1 MQETTKKN
9 LKIEKQ
15 NTQKYSTQFNY
26 TNYRSMF
33 NLNKHASDPWITENN
48 RL

>member
-1 MQETTKKN
+1 MQETTKTTQ
-9 LKIEKQ
+9 LK
-15 NTQKYSTQFNY
+15 Y
-26 TNYRSMF
+26 THYRRMF